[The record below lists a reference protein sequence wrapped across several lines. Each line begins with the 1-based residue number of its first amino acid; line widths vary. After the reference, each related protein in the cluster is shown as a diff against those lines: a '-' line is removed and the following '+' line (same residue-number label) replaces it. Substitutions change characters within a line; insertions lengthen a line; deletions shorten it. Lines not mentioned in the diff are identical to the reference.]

1 MTEHDRTVS
10 ELSSLFRMIQ
20 VIPDADSVG
29 KIYQMLLAFCTTWHT
44 IGFERAFLY
53 LVDSRDR
60 MVRGQL
66 AAEEP
71 EADAPTAA
79 GETDSFEALA
89 KSVFQNYE
97 QIDSSDLTLKT
108 KTFEVSVDSDA
119 ARRRYR
125 SVLRHTDTRTRRA
138 HTHSVT
144 RTSSYGVNPMGYLLE
159 ATSHSTECPY
169 RHTGGRATHWD
180 VGRGGLR
187 RP

>member
-1 MTEHDRTVS
+1 MDKHDRTVS

-53 LVDSRDR
+53 LVDSRDG

-71 EADAPTAA
+71 EADAPMAA

-108 KTFEVSVDSDA
+108 KTFEVSVDSDGSA
-119 ARRRYR
+119 LAKAV
-125 SVLRHTDTRTRRA
+125 S
-138 HTHSVT
+138 
-144 RTSSYGVNPMGYLLE
+144 LLE
-159 ATSHSTECPY
+159 KLAAAHPDLPITETVNAY
-169 RHTGGRATHWD
+169 LAE
-180 VGRGGLR
+180 LR
-187 RP
+187 